1 MKILITGGRSAQ
13 ALKSLKTF
21 LNDKVILADY
31 GDTPS
36 LVTDQY
42 YFISL
47 GVRNDDIIA
56 HNLLNHCLNEAA
68 DAILPL
74 HDFEIAELAKSSVLF
89 EEFNIK
95 VLIPEPGQIIQSK

>member
-1 MKILITGGRSAQ
+1 MKILITGGRSAL

-21 LNDKVILADY
+21 INDKVILADY

-47 GVRNDDIIA
+47 GPRNDDIIA
-56 HNLLNHCLNEAA
+56 HNLLNHCLNESA

-89 EEFNIK
+89 DEFNIK
-95 VLIPEPGQIIQSK
+95 VLIPEPGQFIQSK

>member
-13 ALKSLKTF
+13 ALKLLKKF
-21 LNDKVILADY
+21 SDAQVILADY

-47 GVRNDDIIA
+47 GARNDDIIA

-68 DAILPL
+68 DAILAL
-74 HDFEIAELAKSSVLF
+74 HDFEIGEMARSRVLF
-89 EEFNIK
+89 EEFNIE
-95 VLIPEPGQIIQSK
+95 VLLPETDQLIQSK